1 MKSEMEKNK
10 RPSQVPHNK
19 FSIPS
24 ISSISDKAGSESATE
39 SAGAEGGAVGG
50 SNGGVSH
57 KLHQPLLPET
67 VVREIQ
73 MLHQQLVIKK

>member
-1 MKSEMEKNK
+1 MRWRKIK

-19 FSIPS
+19 SPIPS

-50 SNGGVSH
+50 SNGSVS
-57 KLHQPLLPET
+57 QAVSTPSET

-73 MLHQQLVIKK
+73 MLLHRQLVIKK